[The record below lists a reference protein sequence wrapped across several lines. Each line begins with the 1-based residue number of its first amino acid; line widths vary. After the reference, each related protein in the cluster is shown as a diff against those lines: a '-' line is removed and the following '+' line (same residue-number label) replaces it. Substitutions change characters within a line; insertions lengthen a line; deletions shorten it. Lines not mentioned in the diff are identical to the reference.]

1 MQHRITNFA
10 YVRPSINL
18 FFALTFLLST
28 QTPEPFQPK
37 PDPRFGA
44 VESYYAPHI
53 ARQANIGWDRMI
65 INWFARQPN
74 GDDQWKVANEEK
86 DRIAAAEKDGR
97 EIVALLMSTPHWAT
111 DGKPAVGVPRGLYLA
126 VDNPGNLWANFV
138 RRIVKEYKGR
148 ITHWIIWNEPD
159 IAMEDFG
166 AQFEGTVEDY
176 YQLVKVAYLAAKET
190 DPDAVIHLGGMTYWH
205 DFVRGRPP
213 YLKRFLDVALKDP
226 TVYKNNFYFDVF
238 TTHIYF
244 RTETVADIISFY
256 KQLMWQYGINKSIW
270 LNETNAAPYD
280 DPRYPANPLI
290 RITMNQQAAFI
301 IQATS
306 LALAAGAERIAIYK
320 LYDETGAAPG
330 YESYGLYRTD
340 GSPRPAAYAY
350 RAVTTY
356 FAHTQTAFISSQYDH
371 HIVTLNRQ
379 DGITRVAWSRI
390 GRETQITLYLGA
402 GTRLYDHLGRELPI
416 PYYGYTTL
424 TLPAGD
430 CEIGYGLCDV
440 GGAPLILV
448 ETFTAPA
455 PIPTGLPPLPTAT
468 PAP

>member
-1 MQHRITNFA
+1 MR
-10 YVRPSINL
+10 SSLNL
-18 FFALTFLLST
+18 FLGLTFLLST
-28 QTPEPFQPK
+28 QTPEPPQPK

-44 VESYYAPHI
+44 VESYYAPQI
-53 ARQANIGWDRMI
+53 AKQANIGWDRMI

-74 GDDQWKVANEEK
+74 GDHQWNVTHEEK
-86 DRIAAAEKDGR
+86 ERIAAAEKDGR

-111 DGKPAVGVPRGLYLA
+111 DGKPAVGVPRGLYLP

-176 YQLVKVAYLAAKET
+176 YQLVKVAYLTAKET

-205 DFVRGRPP
+205 DVARGRPP
-213 YLKRFLDVALKDP
+213 YLKRFLDVALKDN
-226 TVYKNNFYFDVF
+226 TAIKNNFYFDVL

-280 DPRYPANPLI
+280 DPRYPASPLI
-290 RITMNQQAAFI
+290 RISMNQQAAFI
-301 IQATS
+301 IQATA
-306 LALAAGAERIAIYK
+306 LALAAGAERVAVYK
-320 LYDETGAAPG
+320 LYDESEPASG
-330 YESYGLYRTD
+330 YESYGLFRYD

-350 RAVTTY
+350 RAVTTH
-356 FAHTQTAFISSQYDH
+356 FARTQSAFISSQYDYH
-371 HIVTLNRQ
+371 LVTLNRL
-379 DGITRVAWSRI
+379 DGTTRVAWSRI
-390 GRETQITLYLGA
+390 GRETPITLYLTA
-402 GTRLYDHLGRELPI
+402 NTRLYDHLGRELPI
-416 PYYGYTTL
+416 PQNGYTTL
-424 TLPAGD
+424 TLPAGE
-430 CEIGYGLCDV
+430 CEMGYGICDV

-448 ETFTAPA
+448 ETAAAPA
-455 PIPTGLPPLPTAT
+455 PTPTGMPTLSPSPTTT
-468 PAP
+468 PKP